1 MKLYT
6 TEGDDLMQVTIIE
19 RDGDKLLIKGKIM
32 GAMPMKAHLRPED
45 LRGVFKVASWK
56 TLFFAFSL
64 FFRRPVS
71 RRPKDKAKY

>member
-6 TEGDDLMQVTIIE
+6 PEGDDLMQVTVIE

-45 LRGVFKVASWK
+45 LRGIFKVASWK

-64 FFRRPVS
+64 FFRRSVS
-71 RRPKDKAKY
+71 GRSKVKTKH